1 MKNFDHWLKSDTL
14 QQKYNSSEE
23 AQNARKID
31 TNAQLADAITKI
43 TKLTENQENKLIK
56 IQKNQGHHHH
66 LFGWLSHKRKS

>member
-1 MKNFDHWLKSDTL
+1 MTVDVKNFDHWLKSDTL

-43 TKLTENQENKLIK
+43 TKLTK